1 MITKHTFFIVLHQSG
16 GAGST
21 LTINSCSD
29 SSPDHK
35 EMALV
40 PCCIVHTETQ
50 VKGSEE
56 TLLTFSLVLVRVVCF
71 SVRDC

>member
-1 MITKHTFFIVLHQSG
+1 MITKHFLYCTPPVWRRAS
-16 GAGST
+16 ST

-35 EMALV
+35 EVALV

-50 VKGSEE
+50 GSEE

-71 SVRDC
+71 NVRDC